1 MRKTRVFLKFSTS
14 LVENLLFTTARFAP
28 FFTSFMVL
36 YSRGDV
42 ILEEQE
48 FFYTAELPK
57 YLSELPTELMGGKA
71 KAIVKIIDIADI
83 YPDPEAPPKHY
94 KTEELAALAMDI
106 LKNGLHNPIAI
117 LAVSRKN
124 KEVFQIISGEK
135 RFRACLLARIERV
148 PCTVIY
154 KYNENNEEI
163 ILPPRNYFEKAKI
176 YAEAINRGLY
186 TEESIAKSANL
197 PQEEVHTTLLL
208 LVFTQEEQNL
218 LINSG
223 VPEASAKKLAKMD
236 AHTRRGF
243 LETIIHGTNVAAV
256 CAKISEAYAEDAA
269 ENQNHFQKTKFRI
282 RGNGFFLN
290 SINHAVETMREG
302 GVNIDCNTEETSTD
316 TILTLTIPKSGDSAL

>member
-1 MRKTRVFLKFSTS
+1 M
-14 LVENLLFTTARFAP
+14 
-28 FFTSFMVL
+28 
-36 YSRGDV
+36 
-42 ILEEQE
+42 EEQE

-57 YLSELPTELMGGKA
+57 AISEIPAELMGGKA

-106 LKNGLHNPIAI
+106 LKNGLRNPISI
-117 LAVSRKN
+117 LAANRQN

-154 KYNENNEEI
+154 KYNEKNEEI
-163 ILPPRNYFEKAKI
+163 LLPPRNYFEKAKI

-186 TEESIAKSANL
+186 TEESIAQSANL
-197 PQEEVHTTLLL
+197 PIEDVHSTLLL
-208 LVFTQEEQNL
+208 LVFTNKEQDL
-218 LINSG
+218 LVNSG

-236 AHTRRGF
+236 ANTRRGF

-256 CAKISEAYAEDAA
+256 CAKISETYAEEAA
-269 ENQNHFQKTKFRI
+269 GSQNHFQKTKFRI

-302 GVNIDCNTEETSTD
+302 GINIDCNTEETATD
-316 TILTLTIPKSGDSAL
+316 TILTLTIPKASDSST